1 MAREV
6 KLPQLGQTME
16 EGTIVNVLI
25 KQGDEVKKGDVLFE
39 VETDKATLEMESP
52 AAGFVKGI
60 LVKVDDTVPVNETV
74 LVLGEKDE
82 EVDLGAY
89 ASAGSQG
96 AAQAKGE
103 AASSAAPAAASGGLA
118 ASTGSVAIPDN
129 VKVINL
135 PQLGQTMEEGTIV
148 NLVAKVG
155 DKVAKGDV
163 LMEVETDKAT
173 LEMES
178 SAQGVLKA
186 FLAEEG
192 QTLPVNAPVAIIAD
206 EGVDVSQEVIDSLKS
221 GGAEGATSQGPA
233 AATAEPAQ
241 NSHAAAQQPSA
252 APAGEVKAP
261 ASAKVVRLPQ
271 LGQTMEEGTI
281 VNVVLK
287 EGDKI
292 GKGDVLFE
300 IETDKATLEMESP
313 AEGFVKEILVESGE
327 TVPVNYPVAIL
338 GDEHEEIPQEY
349 IEYLKAGATG
359 QAQTPAQQAPSAAA
373 PASVAPTTQPGAGA
387 QVPAAAA
394 GRVFASPRARTVAK
408 ELGIDIAM
416 VAPAAGSLR
425 ITEADVRKAAAGGT
439 AAAQQ
444 AQIAVEL
451 PQPAY
456 NLGEKVKMSR
466 MQKLVGQRMLESKR
480 NIPCFYLNIVADVT
494 EMFSLRSKL
503 NKSGSVKISFNDFII
518 RAVAMGLKHY
528 PVMTGQLDGD
538 HIRLADTIDV
548 GLAIS
553 VEDGLVAPL
562 SRDADKKSLAEI
574 ATYNKALI
582 ERAKTNKL
590 GPDDVTGGS
599 TTVSNLG
606 GFGIDSFIPIVVP
619 GQCSI
624 LGVGKITDTCV
635 PIDGNIMVR
644 KLMNLN
650 LSVDHKV
657 ANGADAAQYLDFV
670 KKLLENP
677 QSLL

>member
-25 KQGDEVKKGDVLFE
+25 KEGDEIKKGDVLFE

-82 EVDLGAY
+82 QVDMSAY
-89 ASAGSQG
+89 SSAGSTG
-96 AAQAKGE
+96 GTQAE
-103 AASSAAPAAASGGLA
+103 ATAAPAPAKSGSG
-118 ASTGSVAIPDN
+118 ASTGGIAVPDN

-186 FLAEEG
+186 FLAEQG
-192 QTLPVNAPVAIIAD
+192 QTLAVNAPVAIIAD
-206 EGVDVSQEVIDSLKS
+206 EGVDVSQEVIDSLKT

-241 NSHAAAQQPSA
+241 SSHAAPQQQSK
-252 APAGEVKAP
+252 PAGGVKAP

-281 VNVVLK
+281 VNVVIK

-313 AEGFVKEILVESGE
+313 AEGFAKEILVESGE

-338 GDEHEEIPQEY
+338 ADEHEEIPQEY
-349 IEYLKAGATG
+349 IDYLKADASGTAPATE
-359 QAQTPAQQAPSAAA
+359 QAQAAAAA
-373 PASVAPTTQPGAGA
+373 PTAPTAQPTVPTQAPATAG
-387 QVPAAAA
+387 

-444 AQIAVEL
+444 AHISVEL

-503 NKSGSVKISFNDFII
+503 NKTGSVKISFNDFII
-518 RAVAMGLKHY
+518 KAVAMGLKHY

-538 HIRLADTIDV
+538 HIRLADSIDV

-582 ERAKTNKL
+582 ERAKNNKL
-590 GPDDVTGGS
+590 GADDVTGGC